1 MQDENYTKV
10 NINVLQRYV
19 ELFIAEQD
27 RNVKSLQ
34 RLYEIM
40 ALELGQKK
48 EFSEDMVNLC

>member
-1 MQDENYTKV
+1 MQDENYTKI

-27 RNVKSLQ
+27 RNVKILQ

-40 ALELGQKK
+40 ALALGQKK
-48 EFSEDMVNLC
+48 SFPRTW